1 MDTKKILLEEINRI
15 KYISSYDSR
24 ETSEENRV
32 NILERFGEGREV
44 WRGFQELLRT
54 DREVFSAFKSELEG
68 IVKTLKVV
76 TEDGKQ
82 LKTADEV
89 LRAIRDGKI
98 ALESMVDVGAMTFKT
113 TQNAKLIEA
122 LAEDI
127 VRSEKFI
134 SDYRNL
140 SKDKLLSKLEEGKM
154 KIPKNSKQAEAI
166 LKANERAI
174 AQESK
179 AGFDE
184 FRTGYREYEGGF
196 RDFERSYGNFKSE
209 REYEEAAKRWYQKN
223 RDIENALKGKQTKTV
238 FDRLKSSG
246 LLIWRGGKW
255 IIGNA
260 LWILLFG
267 GLAYGVWQYFSKE
280 TGVERE
286 DGEGSSDYE
295 PKPEPKI
302 TDSEGNTYDPCTGI
316 YKIGCITK
324 DGEGGVDFISQA
336 QDCLGLEPTGMFNKK
351 LENALVNKIHKRTF
365 TKEDIKFICMA
376 GGTLAR
382 L

>member
-1 MDTKKILLEEINRI
+1 
-15 KYISSYDSR
+15 
-24 ETSEENRV
+24 
-32 NILERFGEGREV
+32 
-44 WRGFQELLRT
+44 
-54 DREVFSAFKSELEG
+54 
-68 IVKTLKVV
+68 
-76 TEDGKQ
+76 
-82 LKTADEV
+82 
-89 LRAIRDGKI
+89 
-98 ALESMVDVGAMTFKT
+98 MTFKT

-174 AQESK
+174 AQEGK

-196 RDFERSYGNFKSE
+196 RDVERSYGNFKSE

-223 RDIENALKGKQTKTV
+223 RDIEKALEGKQSKTV
-238 FDRLKSSG
+238 FDRLKKSG

-324 DGEGGVDFISQA
+324 DGEGGVDFISKA

-365 TKEDIKFICMA
+365 TKEDIKFI
-376 GGTLAR
+376 
-382 L
+382 

>member
-24 ETSEENRV
+24 ETSEENRI
-32 NILERFGEGREV
+32 NILERGGEGREV

-68 IVKTLKVV
+68 LMKTLKVV

-82 LKTADEV
+82 LKNADEV

-98 ALESMVDVGAMTFKT
+98 ALESMVDIGAMTFKST
-113 TQNAKLIEA
+113 KNAKLIEA

-140 SKDKLLSKLEEGKM
+140 SEAELLTKLEKGKM

-174 AQESK
+174 AQETRT
-179 AGFDE
+179 GFDE
-184 FRTGYREYEGGF
+184 FRSGYREFEGGF
-196 RDFERSYGNFKSE
+196 RESERAYGNFRSE

-223 RDIENALKGKQTKTV
+223 RDLEKALEGKQTKTV
-238 FDRLKSSG
+238 FDRLKKSG
-246 LLIWRGGKW
+246 LLIWKGGKW
-255 IIGNA
+255 VIGNA

-376 GGTLAR
+376 GGTLAQ